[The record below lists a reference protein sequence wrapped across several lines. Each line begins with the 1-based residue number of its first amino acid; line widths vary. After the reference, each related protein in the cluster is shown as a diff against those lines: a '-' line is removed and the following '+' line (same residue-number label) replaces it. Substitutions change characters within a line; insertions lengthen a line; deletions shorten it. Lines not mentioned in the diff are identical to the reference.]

1 VPAAEEQPDR
11 QPAPP
16 ARPGAA
22 ARRRARAAE
31 IIAATRALFD
41 ARGVRDGRIEDIAKA
56 VGINRAIIYRH
67 FSGKEELF
75 ALTLVGYLDELMDE
89 LRAADDPAATPT
101 DRLRRISSAF
111 LDFGERYPAFVDCAL
126 SLLKRPGDELLHEVN
141 EGAMVQ
147 LGRSLARCLRVLVDV
162 IEAGV
167 AAGEFA
173 AADPD
178 LLANVLY
185 TQALGGLQLA
195 RLRLLVREAKPGVPE
210 IAPVTAEEVKR
221 YLTEAGVAVAI
232 RGGPGTP
239 TDLEGLR

>member
-1 VPAAEEQPDR
+1 MSAAQEQPDR
-11 QPAPP
+11 PPEPP
-16 ARPGAA
+16 ARAKAA
-22 ARRRARAAE
+22 ARRRERATE
-31 IIAATRALFD
+31 ILTATRALFD
-41 ARGVRDGRIEDIAKA
+41 ARGIRDGRIEDIAKA

-75 ALTLVGYLDELMDE
+75 ALTLVGYLDELVDE
-89 LRAADDPAATPT
+89 LRAADTPT
-101 DRLRRISSAF
+101 AAPTERLRRISAAF

-147 LGRSLARCLRVLVDV
+147 LGRSLAGCLRVLVDV

-167 AAGEFA
+167 ATGEFA
-173 AADPD
+173 PANSD

-195 RLRLLVREAKPGVPE
+195 RLQLLVREAKPGVPD
-210 IAPVTAEEVKR
+210 IAPVTADEVKR
-221 YLTEAGVAVAI
+221 YLTEAGVAMVTSA
-232 RGGPGTP
+232 RP
-239 TDLEGLR
+239 

>member
-1 VPAAEEQPDR
+1 MPAEDSSSGSVPPTR
-11 QPAPP
+11 S
-16 ARPGAA
+16 GAA
-22 ARRRARAAE
+22 DRRRERSAE

-75 ALTLVGYLDELMDE
+75 ALTLVGYLDELVSE
-89 LRAADDPAATPT
+89 LRAADDPDRSATA
-101 DRLRRISSAF
+101 RLRRISAAF

-126 SLLKRPGDELLHEVN
+126 TLLRRPGEELLHEVN
-141 EGAMVQ
+141 EGSMVQ
-147 LGRSLARCLRVLVDV
+147 LGRSLARCLRVLVDA

-167 AAGEFA
+167 ESGEFSVA
-173 AADPD
+173 NPD

-195 RLRLLVREAKPGVPE
+195 RLRLLVREANPDVPDV
-210 IAPVTAEEVKR
+210 APVSPDEVKH
-221 YLTEAGVAVAI
+221 YLIEAGVAIA
-232 RGGPGTP
+232 RG
-239 TDLEGLR
+239 

>member
-1 VPAAEEQPDR
+1 MPAEESSSE
-11 QPAPP
+11 P
-16 ARPGAA
+16 ARTTRSGAVD
-22 ARRRARAAE
+22 RRRARSAE

-75 ALTLVGYLDELMDE
+75 ALTLVGYLDELVSE
-89 LRAADDPAATPT
+89 LRSADDPDRSATE
-101 DRLRRISSAF
+101 RLRQISAAF

-126 SLLKRPGDELLHEVN
+126 TLLRRPGDELMHEVN
-141 EGAMVQ
+141 EGSMVQ

-167 AAGEFA
+167 ESGEFKVA
-173 AADPD
+173 NPD

-195 RLRLLVREAKPGVPE
+195 RLRLLVREANPDVPDV
-210 IAPVTAEEVKR
+210 APVSADEVKR
-221 YLTEAGVAVAI
+221 YLVEAGVAIA
-232 RGGPGTP
+232 RG
-239 TDLEGLR
+239 

>member
-11 QPAPP
+11 QPDPP

-75 ALTLVGYLDELMDE
+75 ALTLVGYLDELVEE
-89 LRAADDPAATPT
+89 LRAADTPDEAPT
-101 DRLRRISSAF
+101 ERLRRISSAF

-147 LGRSLARCLRVLVDV
+147 LGRSLAGCLRVLVDV

-167 AAGEFA
+167 ETGEFA
-173 AADPD
+173 VTNPD

-195 RLRLLVREAKPGVPE
+195 RLRLLVREARPGVPD
-210 IAPVTAEEVKR
+210 IAPVTTEEVKR
-221 YLTEAGVAVAI
+221 CLVAATIAMVTSDAS
-232 RGGPGTP
+232 
-239 TDLEGLR
+239 

>member
-1 VPAAEEQPDR
+1 VPAEEKPIR
-11 QPAPP
+11 RTESS
-16 ARPGAA
+16 ARPGPA
-22 ARRRARAAE
+22 ARRRERSAE
-31 IIAATRALFD
+31 ILAATRALFD
-41 ARGVRDGRIEDIAKA
+41 ARGVRDGRIEDIARA

-75 ALTLVGYLDELMDE
+75 ALTLVGYLDELVEE
-89 LRAADDPAATPT
+89 LRAADRPGSSPT
-101 DRLRRISSAF
+101 DRLRRISAAF

-167 AAGEFA
+167 ETGEFA
-173 AADPD
+173 AANPD

-195 RLRLLVREAKPGVPE
+195 RLQLLVREARPGVPD
-210 IAPVTAEEVKR
+210 IAPVTAGEVKR
-221 YLTEAGVAVAI
+221 YLTEAGVAMATS
-232 RGGPGTP
+232 GSP
-239 TDLEGLR
+239 DA

>member
-1 VPAAEEQPDR
+1 MPAVEDSSSRPVR
-11 QPAPP
+11 PT
-16 ARPGAA
+16 RPGAA
-22 ARRRARAAE
+22 DRRRERSAE

-41 ARGVRDGRIEDIAKA
+41 ARGVRDGRIEDIARA

-75 ALTLVGYLDELMDE
+75 ALTLVVYLDELVSE
-89 LRAADDPAATPT
+89 LRSADDAGEPATV
-101 DRLRRISSAF
+101 RLRRISAAF

-126 SLLKRPGDELLHEVN
+126 TLLRRPGDELLHEVN
-141 EGAMVQ
+141 EGSMLQ

-167 AAGEFA
+167 ETGEFNVA
-173 AADPD
+173 NPD

-195 RLRLLVREAKPGVPE
+195 RLRLLVREGNPDVPDV
-210 IAPVTAEEVKR
+210 AAVSSDEVKS
-221 YLTEAGVAVAI
+221 YLIDASVAI
-232 RGGPGTP
+232 ARGSQS
-239 TDLEGLR
+239 R

>member
-1 VPAAEEQPDR
+1 MPAEDSSSGSVPPTR
-11 QPAPP
+11 S
-16 ARPGAA
+16 GAA
-22 ARRRARAAE
+22 DRRRERSAG

-75 ALTLVGYLDELMDE
+75 ALTLVGYLDELVSE
-89 LRAADDPAATPT
+89 LRAADDPDRSATE
-101 DRLRRISSAF
+101 RLRWISAAF

-126 SLLKRPGDELLHEVN
+126 TLLRRPGDELLHEVN
-141 EGAMVQ
+141 EGSMVQ

-167 AAGEFA
+167 ESGEFSVA
-173 AADPD
+173 NPD

-195 RLRLLVREAKPGVPE
+195 RLRLLVREANPDVPDV
-210 IAPVTAEEVKR
+210 APVSPDEVKH
-221 YLTEAGVAVAI
+221 YLIEAGVAIA
-232 RGGPGTP
+232 RG
-239 TDLEGLR
+239 